1 MHRHRRHSEG
11 SRLDAGG
18 DTCDPWEP
26 APDCTRRLVGP
37 QFTSAVTGPL
47 CERAGRATR

>member
-26 APDCTRRLVGP
+26 ARDGTRRLVGP